1 MKKAPQ
7 TQLNLV
13 QKLQDI
19 HIYGNILFFVKH
31 NIKNE
36 QRQKEETMYRKAPR
50 ADKRQQV
57 DMYRKAIDRGHDAR
71 SARKD
76 NTNNDWKHLLPRA
89 R

>member
-1 MKKAPQ
+1 
-7 TQLNLV
+7 
-13 QKLQDI
+13 
-19 HIYGNILFFVKH
+19 
-31 NIKNE
+31 
-36 QRQKEETMYRKAPR
+36 MYRKAPR

-57 DMYRKAIDRGHDAR
+57 DMYRKAIDSGHDAR